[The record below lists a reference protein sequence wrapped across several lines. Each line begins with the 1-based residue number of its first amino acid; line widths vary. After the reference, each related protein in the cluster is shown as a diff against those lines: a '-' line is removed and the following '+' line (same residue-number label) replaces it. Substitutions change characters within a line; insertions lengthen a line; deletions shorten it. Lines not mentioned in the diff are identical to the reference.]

1 MYPLLL
7 VLAVVLTA
15 CIRLERRTFLS
26 SDKNLEHDDFNVVF
40 RTVPISFIIFELRR
54 SRRIVAYEGGGDRK
68 RAR

>member
-26 SDKNLEHDDFNVVF
+26 SDKNSEHDDFNVVF